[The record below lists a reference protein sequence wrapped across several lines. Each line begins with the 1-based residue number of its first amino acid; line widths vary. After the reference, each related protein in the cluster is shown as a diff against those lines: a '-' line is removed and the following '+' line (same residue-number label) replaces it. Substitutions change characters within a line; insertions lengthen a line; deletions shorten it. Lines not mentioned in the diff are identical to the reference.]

1 MIRKVSDELRAL
13 AGDIA
18 QQQGVTDPKEL
29 ARAID
34 DAIRMVSQKQTQKSG
49 PVTASEIEVMAGSG
63 LAKAIAVA
71 ILMALPSLAK
81 AGESTDIST
90 DLAKAADSLATIR
103 VEQTGTLP
111 GTKVSTIAGLKVTI
125 NTNAQDE
132 SFKVIN
138 SLDKSLAGKGM
149 KQEDRQKVLE
159 PMLKSM
165 GMVK

>member
-34 DAIRMVSQKQTQKSG
+34 DAIRMVSQKQKSR